1 MSELEKAL
9 VNISATMESLGTATG
24 DAIQALQEET
34 SSLKKMVL
42 QNRLG
47 LDMLF
52 AQQGGLCTAIGEHC
66 CTYVNQ
72 EKRIEKNSSKIWEQ
86 TKSFHEIT
94 RDNISWGFDLWEK
107 LTSWLP
113 NLTWLKQ
120 LFFVTIIIIPLFI
133 ILFIT
138 VRCGFWC
145 FQITGNSYSNWKK
158 NQLRQRLESNQYFEK
173 VQNK

>member
-1 MSELEKAL
+1 
-9 VNISATMESLGTATG
+9 
-24 DAIQALQEET
+24 
-34 SSLKKMVL
+34 
-42 QNRLG
+42 
-47 LDMLF
+47 

-72 EKRIEKNSSKIWEQ
+72 EQRIEKDLSKIWEQ

-94 RDNISWGFDLWEK
+94 RDNISWGFSGLWEK

-120 LFFVTIIIIPLFI
+120 LFIVTIIIIVLFI
-133 ILFIT
+133 MLFMA

-145 FQITGNSYSNWKK
+145 FQSTGNSYSNWKK
-158 NQLRQRLESNQYFEK
+158 NQLRQRLESNKYFEK
-173 VQNK
+173 V